1 MKCKNIEH
9 LISNLTKCR
18 FLRQIN
24 KYENKIIFN
33 QSSEK
38 LYIIII
44 NQLCFIYF
52 KQLYKAQMK
61 IFL

>member
-1 MKCKNIEH
+1 MKYKNIEH
-9 LISNLTKCR
+9 LISNLTKRR

-38 LYIIII
+38 LY
-44 NQLCFIYF
+44 NY
-52 KQLYKAQMK
+52 Y
-61 IFL
+61 